1 MQNGMRVNMGSSAS
15 SLTAEDSIAKLPRHH
30 GGHGGHEAHNYSKQD
45 LASVSPV
52 SSVVASSILQ
62 RDLRAVR
69 RNRALRER
77 QRRSERHH
85 RLHPFAAARH
95 VEPHEQMRFRVHTNA
110 DAVVLSQ
117 LVHRQRIDGR
127 RDGSGVVE
135 DRSVERASDTPP
147 VLRVYQEQI
156 AIAEAVVE
164 IPAQTMRSAKRW

>member
-1 MQNGMRVNMGSSAS
+1 
-15 SLTAEDSIAKLPRHH
+15 
-30 GGHGGHEAHNYSKQD
+30 
-45 LASVSPV
+45 
-52 SSVVASSILQ
+52 
-62 RDLRAVR
+62 
-69 RNRALRER
+69 
-77 QRRSERHH
+77 
-85 RLHPFAAARH
+85 
-95 VEPHEQMRFRVHTNA
+95 MRFRVHTNA

-164 IPAQTMRSAKRW
+164 IPAQTMRSAKRWQEVERHLLALIAATECSVTGT

>member
-1 MQNGMRVNMGSSAS
+1 MQNGMRVNMGFSSS
-15 SLTAEDSIAKLPRHH
+15 SLIRRQHCEITLATTEDTEDRRLAIIQNRIWPPRPPCP
-30 GGHGGHEAHNYSKQD
+30 
-45 LASVSPV
+45 LWWRV
-52 SSVVASSILQ
+52 SILQ
-62 RDLRAVR
+62 RDLRDVR